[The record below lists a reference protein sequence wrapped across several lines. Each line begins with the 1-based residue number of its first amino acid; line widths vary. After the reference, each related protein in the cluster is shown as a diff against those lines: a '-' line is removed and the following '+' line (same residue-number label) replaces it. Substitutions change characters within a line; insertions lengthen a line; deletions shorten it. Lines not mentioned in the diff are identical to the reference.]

1 MDFLWR
7 GVILGF
13 TIAAPVGPIG
23 LLCIQRTVA
32 FGWRHGFV
40 AGLGAATADASYGAI
55 AALGLSAVSNFL
67 IGQSFWLRLA
77 GGVFLLFLGLR
88 AFLSSPPQQ
97 TAFSGVK
104 NLWRIYLSTLLLTL
118 TNPMTILSF
127 AAFFAGFGFGVGT
140 STASAILLVFGVFLG
155 SACWWLLLSSG
166 AGFLRGRLGPRF
178 LGWINHIS
186 GLAII
191 GFAIY
196 ILVGVWW

>member
-7 GVILGF
+7 GLVLGF

-32 FGWRHGFV
+32 FGWWHGFV
-40 AGLGAATADASYGAI
+40 AGLGAATADASYGAV

-67 IGQSFWLRLA
+67 IGQSFWLRLV

-88 AFLSSPPQQ
+88 AFLLSPPQN
-97 TAFSGVK
+97 TAFSGMK
-104 NLWRIYLSTLLLTL
+104 NLWGIYVSTLLLTL

-127 AAFFAGFGFGVGT
+127 AAFFAGFGFGAGT
-140 STASAILLVFGVFLG
+140 PTSSAVLLVVGVFLG
-155 SACWWLLLSSG
+155 SSCWWLLLSSG
-166 AGFLRGRLGPRF
+166 AGLLRGRLGPRF
-178 LGWINHIS
+178 LVWINRMS
-186 GLAII
+186 GFAIV

-196 ILVGVWW
+196 ILVGLW

>member
-7 GVILGF
+7 GLVLGF

-23 LLCIQRTVA
+23 LLCIQRTVT
-32 FGWRHGFV
+32 FGWWHGFV
-40 AGLGAATADASYGAI
+40 AGLGAATVDASYGAV

-88 AFLSSPPQQ
+88 AFLLSPPQNI
-97 TAFSGVK
+97 AVSAMK
-104 NLWRIYLSTLLLTL
+104 NLWGIYLSTLLLTL

-127 AAFFAGFGFGVGT
+127 AAFFAGFGFGAETPT
-140 STASAILLVFGVFLG
+140 SSAVLLVVGVFLG
-155 SACWWLLLSSG
+155 SSCWWLLLSSS
-166 AGFLRGRLGPRF
+166 AGLLRRRFGPRF
-178 LGWINHIS
+178 LVWINRLS
-186 GLAII
+186 GFAIV

-196 ILVGVWW
+196 ILVGLW